1 MRRIIILFMA
11 CISILFTGCLISCTV
26 DDSDSYDPSNSG
38 EDPGWYGQFNGNW
51 IVEKQIVDTSLLG
64 AFQQFYV
71 AAMPDQHIVNQ
82 VFPAV
87 AKADSVNDTGC
98 NWGYALAGYSENSYY
113 FNILLKSYGFTAK
126 INGTWYQFHMNLTPD
141 KSVAMYDKSTDAWL
155 VLVYINQIIV
165 ECRKGDYSTWK
176 TETINYSPDLQY
188 QFVTIKRAL
197 SY

>member
-1 MRRIIILFMA
+1 MD
-11 CISILFTGCLISCTV
+11 CK
-26 DDSDSYDPSNSG
+26 
-38 EDPGWYGQFNGNW
+38 
-51 IVEKQIVDTSLLG
+51 KQIVDTSLLG

-71 AAMPDQHIVNQ
+71 ATMPDQHIVNQ

-141 KSVAMYDKSTDAWL
+141 KSVAMYDKSTDACWCSC
-155 VLVYINQIIV
+155 ICNQIIV

-176 TETINYSPDLQY
+176 VRNNKLFAGLQY